1 MKGDTVMSESTLI
14 RKIQVECPICD
25 KIHEIEERSRIDK
38 TIIKGEEVAY
48 EETYY
53 FCVNSDEDES
63 EFVTGK
69 MLNDNLFN
77 ARNMYRKAHNQLISD
92 DIVTIIEKHGVF
104 QAYPGK
110 LLDRVKHL

>member
-1 MKGDTVMSESTLI
+1 MSESTLI
-14 RKIQVECPICD
+14 RKIQMDCPICD

-38 TIIKGEEVAY
+38 IIIKGEEVAY

-53 FCVNSDEDES
+53 FCINAYEDES

-77 ARNMYRKAHNQLISD
+77 ALNMYRKAHNQLTSD
-92 DIVTIIEKHGVF
+92 DIVTIREKHEVF
-104 QAYPGK
+104 QAYPDK

>member
-14 RKIQVECPICD
+14 RKIQMDCPICD

-38 TIIKGEEVAY
+38 IIIKGEEVDY

-69 MLNDNLFN
+69 MLNDNLLN
-77 ARNMYRKAHNQLISD
+77 ARNMYRKAHNLLTSN
-92 DIVTIIEKHGVF
+92 DIVTIREKLGVF
-104 QAYPGK
+104 QAYPDK

>member
-14 RKIQVECPICD
+14 RKIQMDCPIGD

-38 TIIKGEEVAY
+38 TIIKGEEVDY

-53 FCVNSDEDES
+53 FCVNSDEDER

-77 ARNMYRKAHNQLISD
+77 VRNMYRKLITS
-92 DIVTIIEKHGVF
+92 
-104 QAYPGK
+104 
-110 LLDRVKHL
+110 

>member
-1 MKGDTVMSESTLI
+1 MSESTLI
-14 RKIQVECPICD
+14 RKIQMDCPICD
-25 KIHEIEERSRIDK
+25 KIHEIEERSRI
-38 TIIKGEEVAY
+38 

-69 MLNDNLFN
+69 MLNDNLLN
-77 ARNMYRKAHNQLISD
+77 ARNMYRKAHNLLTSN
-92 DIVTIIEKHGVF
+92 DIVTIREKHGVF

>member
-14 RKIQVECPICD
+14 RKIQMDCPICD
-25 KIHEIEERSRIDK
+25 KIHEIEERTRIAK
-38 TIIKGEEVAY
+38 TIIKGEEVDY

-53 FCVNSDEDES
+53 FCINSDEDES

-77 ARNMYRKAHNQLISD
+77 ARNMYRKAHNQFTSD
-92 DIVTIIEKHGVF
+92 DIVTIREKHGVF
-104 QAYPGK
+104 QAYPDK